1 MAEMVAIRQSLSLE
15 THFEVSFTGEE
26 KDLRAVEQLH
36 ELTPYGMMLASLGSC
51 TAMVINTFAQNHDYP
66 LETVDIRLKYERI
79 FKEDCEN
86 CAGIDRYDESIS
98 EKIQFLGD
106 LSEQQSSRLAQV
118 AHLCPIYKMFKSGI
132 EIHTEINE

>member
-26 KDLRAVEQLH
+26 KDLKSVEQLH

-51 TAMVINTFAQNHDYP
+51 TAMVINTFAQNNNYP
-66 LETVDIRLKYERI
+66 LEMVNIQLKYERV

-98 EKIQFLGD
+98 DKIQFLGD
-106 LSEQQSSRLAQV
+106 LSEQQRSRLAQV
-118 AHLCPIYKMFKSGI
+118 AHLCPIFKIFKSGI
-132 EIHTEINE
+132 EIHTEMHE